1 MICPNFQKNK
11 ILQEFLPCYTLIKR
25 QKQFDTKSI
34 TDHTS
39 LYNLIGYKFKKSF
52 RLGESLMFTLPHN
65 YYMNFIIDPDS
76 LYEITQGINERKN
89 LLVSVG

>member
-1 MICPNFQKNK
+1 
-11 ILQEFLPCYTLIKR
+11 
-25 QKQFDTKSI
+25 
-34 TDHTS
+34 
-39 LYNLIGYKFKKSF
+39 
-52 RLGESLMFTLPHN
+52 MFTLPHN